1 MMRNVMDDR
10 KFAILLLERMEG
22 SSRFDLFDFA
32 LLHILRVS
40 SLPLEEAMKLAD
52 LLVD

>member
-1 MMRNVMDDR
+1 MKRNVMDDR
-10 KFAILLLERMEG
+10 RIAILFLERMEG
-22 SSRFDLFDFA
+22 SSGFDLFDFA

-40 SLPLEEAMKLAD
+40 SLPLQEAMKLAD